1 MRILFA
7 GTGQIAVPTLT
18 ALSEKGLVGAV
29 LTAPDAPG
37 KRGKGLVPP
46 PVKVEAERL
55 SLPVLQ
61 PEHLGSA
68 ARDEVSA
75 FNCDTLVS
83 FCYGKIFGP
92 KFLALFS
99 HTCNIHPS
107 ALPKYRGPSPV
118 YAAIKNGDRSIS
130 ISLQE
135 IALCCD
141 EGKLYL
147 QKEFPLQGTENNE
160 SLEEKVSTLVPE
172 LALPL
177 FMADSLPSPVE
188 QSGTASWAGFIK
200 KEDGA
205 IDFNQSAKTLH
216 AQIRAVYPWPKAVT
230 SYNGLPLYLCS
241 VSGSVFD
248 IEECEC
254 AEAPGTVVSH
264 EKKRGFKIATSCGY
278 LYVDRLQLPTK
289 KELDSLS
296 FLNGNKGII
305 GSVLR

>member
-18 ALSEKGLVGAV
+18 ALAEEGLVGAV

-37 KRGKGLVPP
+37 KRGKGLIPT

-55 SLPVLQ
+55 GLTVLQ

-68 ARDEVSA
+68 AREEVQKYS
-75 FNCDTLVS
+75 CDALVS

-92 KFLALFS
+92 KFLSLFS
-99 HTCNIHPS
+99 FTCNIHPS
-107 ALPKYRGPSPV
+107 ALPKYRGPSPLFD
-118 YAAIKNGDRSIS
+118 AIRNMDRSFA

-141 EGKLYL
+141 EGRLYL
-147 QKEFPLQGTENNE
+147 QKEFELDGTENSE
-160 SLEEKVSTLVPE
+160 TLEERVSHLVPE
-172 LALPL
+172 LALSVFTDENRGCPK
-177 FMADSLPSPVE
+177 E
-188 QSGTASWAGFIK
+188 QQGECCWAGFIK
-200 KEDGA
+200 KEDGLL
-205 IDFNQSAKTLH
+205 DFSKSARILH

-230 SYNGLPLYLCS
+230 TYNGQPLYLCS

-248 IEECEC
+248 IEEIPCT
-254 AEAPGTVVSH
+254 EAPGTVVCH
-264 EKKRGFKIATSCGY
+264 EKKKGFKIATGCGY
-278 LYVDRLQLPTK
+278 IYVDRLQLPTK
-289 KELDSLS
+289 KEMDSIS

-305 GSVLR
+305 GTVLG